1 VDAGQD
7 HVTDAAEFG
16 PAAAAAMDI
25 ADAIIRERMPA
36 VVTAKGDRDM
46 VTDIDVEIE
55 RAVRGYLRQQ
65 HPQIGF
71 MGEEEGSSA
80 PGQHGLRWV
89 LDPVDGTANFIKG
102 IPLYA
107 ISLALVSDAE
117 PILGI
122 IDVPAESTRYSAV
135 LGHGAFC
142 GDCRVEVRRTEELR
156 AATVTLG
163 DFAVGERADF
173 KNRTRL
179 AVNDQLARRALRVRM
194 LGSAAIDL
202 AWLAHGRTDAAIIF
216 GGKPWDVAAG
226 VIIVREAGGIVVD
239 AVGSRHTLRSAST
252 IAASPRLVGQIL
264 DVIPRP
270 AV

>member
-1 VDAGQD
+1 
-7 HVTDAAEFG
+7 
-16 PAAAAAMDI
+16 M
-25 ADAIIRERMPA
+25 
-36 VVTAKGDRDM
+36 
-46 VTDIDVEIE
+46 
-55 RAVRGYLRQQ
+55 
-65 HPQIGF
+65 
-71 MGEEEGSSA
+71 
-80 PGQHGLRWV
+80 
-89 LDPVDGTANFIKG
+89 
-102 IPLYA
+102 
-107 ISLALVSDAE
+107 
-117 PILGI
+117 
-122 IDVPAESTRYSAV
+122 
-135 LGHGAFC
+135 
-142 GDCRVEVRRTEELR
+142 
-156 AATVTLG
+156 
-163 DFAVGERADF
+163 GERADF
-173 KNRTRL
+173 KNQTRL

>member
-1 VDAGQD
+1 M
-7 HVTDAAEFG
+7 TDAAEFR

-80 PGQHGLRWV
+80 PGQRGLRWV

-107 ISLALVSDAE
+107 ISLALVSDDE

-122 IDVPAESTRYSAV
+122 IDVPADE
-135 LGHGAFC
+135 HP
-142 GDCRVEVRRTEELR
+142 
-156 AATVTLG
+156 
-163 DFAVGERADF
+163 
-173 KNRTRL
+173 
-179 AVNDQLARRALRVRM
+179 
-194 LGSAAIDL
+194 
-202 AWLAHGRTDAAIIF
+202 IF
-216 GGKPWDVAAG
+216 GCPRA
-226 VIIVREAGGIVVD
+226 RCL
-239 AVGSRHTLRSAST
+239 LRRL
-252 IAASPRLVGQIL
+252 PRRG
-264 DVIPRP
+264 P
-270 AV
+270 AD